1 MEKLRIENNEAALGM
16 LIARMLTHE
25 LGIDDVRISIDMAY
39 TDRHGARRNVT
50 IARTEERPIPGDEGT
65 NAMYVIVN
73 REEALRDLLLA
84 LLPSF
89 EIAFTNV
96 DGMQPG
102 EDYRRVDVACG
113 GGDDE

>member
-1 MEKLRIENNEAALGM
+1 MSNNNF
-16 LIARMLTHE
+16 
-25 LGIDDVRISIDMAY
+25 DND
-39 TDRHGARRNVT
+39 
-50 IARTEERPIPGDEGT
+50 P
-65 NAMYVIVN
+65 
-73 REEALRDLLLA
+73 DLLLA